1 MFLCRH
7 APAQRH
13 GVCNT
18 STNTFIF
25 SILYRPSKA
34 RMLKN
39 FFISMLG
46 AIAGFWISL
55 MLFMVSCMILLAGSL
70 ATSLVNS
77 EVNSAEIKDN
87 SILRISF
94 DANIEERGGSLSFEE
109 VLQDVPAPMTL
120 ENILRA
126 ISAAKEDKHIAG
138 IYLDCKGGSGG
149 IATMQAIQKALADF
163 QKSGKWV
170 CAYSDNYTQ
179 GNYYIASGAKYLYLN
194 PVGSVDVRGLGSQ
207 IPFFKNLLDKLGVK
221 MQIFKVGTYKSAVEP
236 FILTEMSPASREMTD
251 YFLKNIWNNMST
263 TIAQNRKV
271 SVATVNQWA
280 DSLSVF
286 NAPETYVKAK
296 MVDKLLYANELTD
309 HLKKI
314 TKTKKDDDLNFI
326 DYNVYLASAK
336 VPHEKSNKNKIAVL
350 YACGDIVDTGDE
362 GISAE
367 KMVPEI
373 LDLAEDDDIKAMVL
387 RVNSGGGSAFA
398 SEQIWHALE
407 VFKQNGK
414 TLYVSMGDYAASGGY
429 YISCGADRIF
439 AEPSTLTGS
448 IGIFGMIPDIQGL
461 LNDKIGINLS
471 TVTTNANGDFPTITK
486 AVTPYQTAKMQETIA
501 RGYDL
506 FTKRCAQGRN
516 IPQDSIKAIGEGRVW
531 DGVTAKRIGLVD
543 NLGGLQTAIRSLAK
557 KMKYDNYQVVTYPN
571 VEKNFWDMLAEMPMQ
586 AKTAAMKDELGTFY
600 PVYLEMK
607 RLEGFNPIQARM
619 LPVTMQ

>member
-1 MFLCRH
+1 
-7 APAQRH
+7 
-13 GVCNT
+13 
-18 STNTFIF
+18 
-25 SILYRPSKA
+25 
-34 RMLKN
+34 
-39 FFISMLG
+39 MLG

-94 DANIEERGGSLSFEE
+94 DANIEERGGSLSFEK

-149 IATMQAIQKALADF
+149 IATMQAIQIALADF

-373 LDLAEDDDIKAMVL
+373 LNLAEDDDIKAMVL

-486 AVTPYQTAKMQETIA
+486 AVTPYQTAKMQGTIA

>member
-1 MFLCRH
+1 
-7 APAQRH
+7 
-13 GVCNT
+13 
-18 STNTFIF
+18 
-25 SILYRPSKA
+25 
-34 RMLKN
+34 MLKN

-251 YFLKNIWNNMST
+251 YFLKNIWNNMSA

>member
-373 LDLAEDDDIKAMVL
+373 LDLAENDDIKAMVL

-486 AVTPYQTAKMQETIA
+486 AVTPYQTAKMQKTIA

-607 RLEGFNPIQARM
+607 RLEDFNPIQARM

>member
-25 SILYRPSKA
+25 SILYRPSQA

-55 MLFMVSCMILLAGSL
+55 MLFMVSGMILLAGSL

-271 SVATVNQWA
+271 PVATVNQWA

>member
-25 SILYRPSKA
+25 SILYRPFQA

-94 DANIEERGGSLSFEE
+94 DANIEERGGSLSFEK
-109 VLQDVPAPMTL
+109 VLQDAPAPMTL

>member
-1 MFLCRH
+1 
-7 APAQRH
+7 
-13 GVCNT
+13 
-18 STNTFIF
+18 
-25 SILYRPSKA
+25 
-34 RMLKN
+34 
-39 FFISMLG
+39 MLG

-55 MLFMVSCMILLAGSL
+55 MFFMVACMILLAGSL

-77 EVNSAEIKDN
+77 EVKTAEIKDN

-109 VLQDVPAPMTL
+109 VLQDAPAPMTL

-138 IYLDCKGGSGG
+138 IYLNCKGGSGG

-170 CAYSDNYTQ
+170 CAYSDSYTQ

-236 FILTEMSPASREMTD
+236 FILTEMSPANREMTD
-251 YFLKNIWNNMST
+251 YFLKNIWNNMSA

-350 YACGDIVDTGDE
+350 YACGDIVDTGTE

-367 KMVPEI
+367 QMVPEI

-461 LNDKIGINLS
+461 LNDKVGINLS

-486 AVTPYQTAKMQETIA
+486 AVTPYQARKMQETIA

-543 NLGGLQTAIRSLAK
+543 NLGGLQTTIRSLAK

-571 VEKNFWDMLAEMPMQ
+571 VEKNFWDILAEMPMQ
-586 AKTAAMKDELGTFY
+586 AKTAAMKEELGAFY

-619 LPVTMQ
+619 LPVTIQ

>member
-25 SILYRPSKA
+25 SILYRPSQA

-271 SVATVNQWA
+271 PVATVNQWA

>member
-25 SILYRPSKA
+25 SILYRPSQA

>member
-25 SILYRPSKA
+25 SILYRPSQA

-251 YFLKNIWNNMST
+251 YFLKKIWNNMST

-271 SVATVNQWA
+271 PVATVNQWA

>member
-13 GVCNT
+13 GVYNT

-25 SILYRPSKA
+25 SILYRPSQA

-271 SVATVNQWA
+271 PVATVNQWA

-350 YACGDIVDTGDE
+350 YACGDIVDTGDK

-373 LDLAEDDDIKAMVL
+373 LALAEDDDIKAMVL

>member
-1 MFLCRH
+1 
-7 APAQRH
+7 
-13 GVCNT
+13 
-18 STNTFIF
+18 
-25 SILYRPSKA
+25 
-34 RMLKN
+34 MLKN

-94 DANIEERGGSLSFEE
+94 DANIEERGGSLSFEK

-149 IATMQAIQKALADF
+149 IATMQAIQIALADF

-373 LDLAEDDDIKAMVL
+373 LNLAEDDDIKAMVL

-486 AVTPYQTAKMQETIA
+486 AVTPYQTAKMQGTIA
-501 RGYDL
+501 RRYDL

>member
-1 MFLCRH
+1 
-7 APAQRH
+7 
-13 GVCNT
+13 
-18 STNTFIF
+18 
-25 SILYRPSKA
+25 
-34 RMLKN
+34 MLKN

-236 FILTEMSPASREMTD
+236 FILKEMSDAARLQNKVYIDSIWSYYATTVAENRSIAPAR
-251 YFLKNIWNNMST
+251 
-263 TIAQNRKV
+263 V
-271 SVATVNQWA
+271 SAWA
-280 DSLSVF
+280 DSLTYAWTAEECI
-286 NAPETYVKAK
+286 NAGVVTNSAYGREF
-296 MVDKLLYANELTD
+296 DEI
-309 HLKKI
+309 LKNKSGI
-314 TKTKKDDDLNFI
+314 KEDDDIRLVTPAEYIAFNHSDFGNPS
-326 DYNVYLASAK
+326 DR
-336 VPHEKSNKNKIAVL
+336 HIAVY
-350 YACGDIVDTGDE
+350 YAVGDIVDGGNE
-362 GISAE
+362 GIVGRTVVNDIVE
-367 KMVPEI
+367 
-373 LDLAEDDDIKAMVL
+373 LADDDNVEGLVL
-387 RVNSGGGSAFA
+387 RVNSPGGSAFA
-398 SEQIWHALE
+398 SEQIWEALE
-407 VFKQNGK
+407 YFKSK
-414 TLYVSMGDYAASGGY
+414 DKPFYVSMGDYAASGGY
-429 YISCGADRIF
+429 YISCGADSIY
-439 AEPSTLTGS
+439 ADKTTLTGS
-448 IGIFGMIPDIQGL
+448 IGVFGMIPDFSGL
-461 LNDKIGINLS
+461 
-471 TVTTNANGDFPTITK
+471 VTGKLGVTFSEVASSPNATFMSLVEPM
-486 AVTPYQTAKMQETIA
+486 TPYQLGAMQKSVNEI
-501 RGYDL
+501 YEL
-506 FTKRCAQGRN
+506 FTSRVAEGRGMSV
-516 IPQDSIKAIGEGRVW
+516 DDVKAIAEGRVW
-531 DGVTAKRIGLVD
+531 VGSSAIGIGLVD
-543 NLGGLQTAIRSLAK
+543 KLGSLTDCVNDMAESLSLRSDQ
-557 KMKYDNYQVVTYPN
+557 YVSYPS
-571 VEKNFWDMLAEMPMQ
+571 VDSDLFKALM
-586 AKTAAMKDELGTFY
+586 DETGRLDVAGMALDRETLKALHA
-600 PVYLEMK
+600 VK
-607 RLEGFNPIQARM
+607 RLREAAPVQARM
-619 LPVTMQ
+619 PEIEIR

>member
-13 GVCNT
+13 GACNT
-18 STNTFIF
+18 STNIFIF
-25 SILYRPSKA
+25 SILHRPFQA

-251 YFLKNIWNNMST
+251 YFLKNIWNNMSS

-486 AVTPYQTAKMQETIA
+486 AVTPYQTVKMQETIA

>member
-25 SILYRPSKA
+25 SILYRPSQA

-336 VPHEKSNKNKIAVL
+336 VPHEKSNKNKIAVF
-350 YACGDIVDTGDE
+350 YACGDIVDTGDK

-373 LDLAEDDDIKAMVL
+373 LALAEDDDIKAMVL

>member
-13 GVCNT
+13 GACNT

-25 SILYRPSKA
+25 SILHRPFQA

-251 YFLKNIWNNMST
+251 YFLKNIWNNMSS

-486 AVTPYQTAKMQETIA
+486 AVTPYQTVKMQETIA

>member
-1 MFLCRH
+1 
-7 APAQRH
+7 
-13 GVCNT
+13 
-18 STNTFIF
+18 
-25 SILYRPSKA
+25 
-34 RMLKN
+34 MLKN

-109 VLQDVPAPMTL
+109 VLQEVPAPMTL

-373 LDLAEDDDIKAMVL
+373 LNLAEDDDIKAMVL

-486 AVTPYQTAKMQETIA
+486 AVTPYQTAKMQGTIA